1 MRAETAERIHAGA
14 GGILLPGCSFV
25 HNSGGPR
32 SRLPELNTD
41 PLQDLPQAIAF
52 LRAIEPLSRAYV
64 HGTFTF
70 VAYLHHGEKVIL
82 RAQMRLMVDTPLSTK
97 RSVATT
103 HLVAGQIAF
112 TLDNVAVDTYLRS
125 IVAGA
130 WLPQLGGHLVK
141 LVPRNQPSTPKYL
154 AYHEP
159 ADPQHLRTKG
169 AIERLV
175 LSGISSHQ
183 LTSARMV
190 DIAGDLR
197 GLGIESLSLLFEHYE
212 LQGSDDS
219 SLEIIAGPVARLEP
233 ESVISGRRAQVR
245 ISLATPLSP
254 DRLRV
259 TARNGDP
266 NVSELPA
273 SIAGADLSWSSGGAY
288 RHAQWEFDLP
298 EDTPLDCSVVYS
310 GGVQSEK
317 RLSDLTS
324 TPNRLWR
331 ALEQVDPKLER
342 LQELLLSPKM
352 QGKESRDFE
361 AATTWLLQLLGF
373 TVVHLGGMSRLDN
386 EPDVFAQTPSG
397 DLILVECSIEVPDD
411 KKLNRFVARVQRWHR
426 LIEIQESTGEPVTL
440 TPILMCPLSYAE
452 LAGAREKT
460 EQHSIFILYKED
472 IAEALHL
479 AKFQPNANFIVRHW
493 RGRPLREI
501 QTQGIR
507 LT

>member
-1 MRAETAERIHAGA
+1 M
-14 GGILLPGCSFV
+14 
-25 HNSGGPR
+25 
-32 SRLPELNTD
+32 NTD

-52 LRAIEPLSRAYV
+52 LRAIEPLSRAYL

-70 VAYLHHGEKVIL
+70 VASLHQGERVIL
-82 RAQMRLMVDTPLSTK
+82 RAQMRLMVDAPLSAK
-97 RSVATT
+97 RSIETT

-125 IVAGA
+125 TVAGG
-130 WLPQLGGHLVK
+130 WLPQIGAHVVK
-141 LVPRNQPSTPKYL
+141 LVPRIQPSTPKYL

-169 AIERLV
+169 SIERFV

-183 LTSARMV
+183 LMSSRMV

-197 GLGIESLSLLFEHYE
+197 GLGVETVSRLFEHYE

-219 SLEIIAGPVARLEP
+219 SLEIIAGPVAKLEP
-233 ESVISGRRAQVR
+233 TSVISGRKVQVR
-245 ISLATPLSP
+245 ISLASPLSP

-259 TARNGDP
+259 TARNADP
-266 NVSELPA
+266 KVSELPT
-273 SIAGADLSWSSGGAY
+273 SIAGADLTWIAGGAY
-288 RHAQWEFDLP
+288 RHTQWEFYLP
-298 EDTPLDCSVVYS
+298 VDTLLDCSAVYS
-310 GGVQSEK
+310 GGVHSEM
-317 RLSDLTS
+317 RLSDRTS

-331 ALEQVDPKLER
+331 ALEQVDPQLER

-373 TVVHLGGMSRLDN
+373 TAVHLGGMSYLEN
-386 EPDVFAQTPSG
+386 QPDVIAHAPNG
-397 DLILVECSIEVPDD
+397 DLILIECSIEVPDD
-411 KKLNRFVARVQRWHR
+411 KKLNRFVARAQRWRR
-426 LIEIQESTGEPVTL
+426 LIEIYESTGESVTL

-460 EQHSIFILYKED
+460 EQHSIFILYKDD

-479 AKFQPNANFIVRHW
+479 ARFQPSANFIVQHW
-493 RGRPLREI
+493 RNRSLTEI
-501 QTQGIR
+501 QTRGLR